1 MNRINYI
8 SDRVILVDNND
19 QEVGVMP
26 KLEAHQKGLLH
37 RAFSVFLFNS
47 KGQLLLQQ
55 RAAEKYHSAGLWSNT
70 CCSHPLPGEPTEDA
84 ATRKLLQEMGI
95 KADLKP
101 VFNFTYKVKVENELM
116 EHEYDHVF
124 FGNFDG
130 LPVMNP
136 DEVQNW
142 KYISLK
148 DLELQMIL
156 HPENYTEWLK
166 LCFNQVMRHFNNQK
180 KGWAA

>member
-1 MNRINYI
+1 MNRINNI
-8 SDRVILVDNND
+8 NDHVILVDSND
-19 QEVGVMP
+19 HEIGVMP
-26 KLEAHQKGLLH
+26 KLEAHQKGELH

-70 CCSHPLPGEPTEDA
+70 CCSHPLPGEKIIDGGSRRLME
-84 ATRKLLQEMGI
+84 EMGI
-95 KADLKP
+95 SCELTP
-101 VFNFTYKVKVENELM
+101 VFNFIYQVDLDNDLT
-116 EHEYDHVF
+116 EHEYDHVL

-130 LPVMNP
+130 LPLMDP

-142 KYISLK
+142 KYISLR
-148 DLELQMIL
+148 DLELQLIL

-166 LCFNQVMRHFNNQK
+166 LCFNKVVDHFNRTK
-180 KGWAA
+180 KGIAA